1 MQHTQQALNELYGR
15 FLEEN
20 RNFLNALS
28 QKNKS
33 ELPEIYNRM
42 MELRNRMKQLK
53 ASLEEQMNEQ
63 QQFVKN

>member
-1 MQHTQQALNELYGR
+1 MQHHQQALNELYGR

-33 ELPEIYNRM
+33 QLPEIYNRM
-42 MELRNRMKQLK
+42 MELRNRMKLLK
-53 ASLEEQMNEQ
+53 ASLEEQMTEQ
-63 QQFVKN
+63 RQFAKN